1 MSEGRQVLPLLQRVR
16 SMGIDIDKLLAF
28 SLVNKKAQTCNL
40 SNPAAAYRVIE
51 DIENYNRRGILKKGP
66 QIL

>member
-1 MSEGRQVLPLLQRVR
+1 
-16 SMGIDIDKLLAF
+16 MGIDIDKLLAF